1 MMKINDS
8 IHGFR
13 LLAMKEIA
21 EADSVAYEFTHEKSG
36 ARLFFLQ
43 NDDDNK
49 VFSIAFRTPPSD
61 NTGVAHIVEHSTLCG
76 SRKYPLK
83 EPFVELIKG
92 SLNTFLNA
100 ITFPDKTIYPVA
112 SRNDKDFQNLMDVY
126 LDAVFYPAIYDT
138 PEILM
143 QEGWHYEIEKPEDPL
158 TYSGV
163 VYNEMKGALSS
174 PDDLLETAITSS
186 LYPDTTYSF
195 ESGGN
200 PAAIPSLTQE
210 MFAGFHKKFYHPSNS
225 YIYLYGDM
233 DLDQK
238 LAYLDA
244 EYLSHFER
252 IPIPSEID
260 RQPMFSEMKRMVK
273 EYPVGAEE
281 STEEKT
287 FLSLNM
293 IVGEA
298 DDAETMLGLEILE
311 HALLK
316 TEAAPL
322 RQALLDA
329 KVGKDVYSMFEDAV
343 LQPFFSIVANGAE
356 PERADQFYE
365 VVNGTLQKLVKDGLD
380 RTLLEASINLLE
392 FKLRE
397 ADFGQ
402 YPKGLIYNFKIMNSW
417 LYNADPAMFLYYEEL
432 IQKMKDGLDN
442 GYFEKLI
449 ERCFLQNT
457 HKTLLILKPSTEAAQ
472 KNAAK
477 LEKELAEK
485 KAAMSAAEIRE
496 IIATTKS
503 LKERQQSEET
513 PEALATIPILQL
525 SDIQKQAETLP
536 LEERSLG
543 ENKVLFSNV
552 VTNKIVYLNLYF
564 DASNVAQ
571 EKLPYAYLLTEL
583 LGAVD
588 TKEHSYAELANL
600 MNLNTGGIGYD
611 LLAYTRKG
619 ETDSCLPK
627 FKIKAKSLAKK
638 LPELCSLL
646 AEILVSS
653 SFADKK
659 RVQEILL
666 QCRAS
671 MELQLLRS
679 SRQIMATRLAAHLT
693 AAGAYN
699 EQGSLSFYW
708 FVRELTDHFDDR
720 YEELRAALQ
729 ELLPVLFNRHS
740 LMMSVTTEEKNYALF
755 AGQMQEFLTQ
765 LPDELYLSSDYH
777 WDSQKQKEGLLSSSR
792 VQYVG
797 KGANFLKLGYS
808 FTGSMRVLETM
819 LRYDYFWTKIR
830 VQGGAYGASTQF
842 NRNGVMLFTSYR
854 DPNLAETVDVFDH
867 TAEYIAEFAAS
878 EREMDKFIIG
888 TISGIDTPLTP
899 QMKGNL
905 AAECW
910 IRGVTQAERQQQRD
924 EILAT
929 RQQDIRALAP
939 LVDACMRE
947 NILCVFGNEVKIK
960 ENETM
965 FDHLLN
971 VME

>member
-1 MMKINDS
+1 MKINDC

-13 LLAMKEIA
+13 LLTMKEIP
-21 EADSVAYEFTHEKSG
+21 EADSTAYESEHEKSG

-49 VFSIAFRTPPSD
+49 VFSISFRTPPTD
-61 NTGVAHIVEHSTLCG
+61 DTGVAHIVEHSTLCG

-83 EPFVELIKG
+83 EPFVELVKG

-100 ITFPDKTIYPVA
+100 MTFPDKTMYPVA

-126 LDAVFYPAIYDT
+126 LDAVFYPAMYDT
-138 PEILM
+138 PEVLM
-143 QEGWHYEIEKPEDPL
+143 QEGWHYEIEKPEEPL

-174 PDDLLETAITSS
+174 PEDLLESETMSS
-186 LYPDTTYSF
+186 LYPDTTYGY

-200 PAAIPSLTQE
+200 PEAIPSLTQE
-210 MFAGFHKKFYHPSNS
+210 MFTGFHKKFYHPSNS

-233 DLDQK
+233 DLEQK
-238 LAYLDA
+238 LAYLDT
-244 EYLSHFER
+244 EYLSQFER
-252 IPIPSEID
+252 IPVPSKID
-260 RQPMFSEMKRMVK
+260 RQELFHEMKRLVR
-273 EYPVGAEE
+273 EYPIGAEE
-281 STEEKT
+281 STGEKT

-316 TEAAPL
+316 TQAAPL

-329 KVGKDVYSMFEDAV
+329 KIGKDIYSSFEDAV
-343 LQPFFSIVANGAE
+343 LQPFFSIIAAGAE
-356 PERADQFYE
+356 PERADQFYA
-365 VVNGTLQKLVKDGLD
+365 VISRTLQELVTDGLD

-402 YPKGLIYNFKIMNSW
+402 YPKGLIYNLKIMNSW
-417 LYNADPAMFLYYEEL
+417 LYGADPAMYLYYEEL
-432 IQKMKDGLDN
+432 IQKMKDGLDT

-449 ERCFLQNT
+449 ERCLLQNT
-457 HKTLLILKPSTEAAQ
+457 HKTLLVLKPSTELAE
-472 KNAAK
+472 KNAAA
-477 LEKELAEK
+477 LEKKLAGK
-485 KAAMSAAEIRE
+485 KAVMSAAELQE
-496 IIATTKS
+496 IIAMTAR
-503 LKERQQSEET
+503 LKERQQSEES
-513 PEALATIPILQL
+513 PEALAAIPILQL
-525 SDIQKQAETLP
+525 SDIRKQAEKLV
-536 LEERSLG
+536 LEERSMG
-543 ENKVLFSNV
+543 ENKVLFSNI

-571 EKLPYAYLLTEL
+571 ERLPYAYLLTEL
-583 LGAVD
+583 IGAVD

-600 MNLNTGGIGYD
+600 MNLNTGGISYD
-611 LLAYTRKG
+611 LAAYTRNG
-619 ETDSCLPK
+619 RVDSCLPK
-627 FKIKAKSLAKK
+627 FKIKAKALVKK
-638 LPELCSLL
+638 LPELCRLL
-646 AEILVSS
+646 AEILRDST
-653 SFADKK
+653 FDDKK
-659 RVQEILL
+659 RVQELLL

-671 MELQLLRS
+671 MEMQLLRS
-679 SRQIMATRLAAHLT
+679 SQQVMATRLAAQLT

-699 EQGSLSFYW
+699 EQGALSFYW
-708 FVRELTDHFDDR
+708 FVRELTDHFDER
-720 YEELRAALQ
+720 YEEIRTTLR
-729 ELLPVLFNRHS
+729 ELLPVLFNRHA
-740 LMMSVTTEEKNYALF
+740 LLLSVTAEEKAYASF
-755 AGQMQEFLTQ
+755 VEQMKVFLGQ
-765 LPDELYLSSDYH
+765 LPDRFSLCPDYH
-777 WDSQKQKEGLLSSSR
+777 WDIRKQREGLLSSSR

-808 FTGSMRVLETM
+808 FTGSMRVLETL

-910 IRGVTQAERQQQRD
+910 LRGITQAERQQMRD

-939 LVDACMRE
+939 LIDACMRE
-947 NILCVFGNEVKIK
+947 NILCVFGNEVKLK
-960 ENETM
+960 ENEAM
-965 FDHLLN
+965 FDHLVN